1 MGLLEF
7 FYNGNNNKV
16 ISVDNG
22 NNSSGNPEVEDFCKK
37 FFANAGTDYQNTP
50 IQFLKLCFKN
60 RDMILGVLNSPIL
73 KQFEVFAN
81 NAVNKGL
88 VSKDTLKSFE
98 KACTLFK

>member
-7 FYNGNNNKV
+7 FNNK
-16 ISVDNG
+16 
-22 NNSSGNPEVEDFCKK
+22 NNVNNVSDSSNSGNSEVDDFCKK

-60 RDMILGVLNSPIL
+60 RDMILGILNSPIL

>member
-7 FYNGNNNKV
+7 FNNKNNKIETV
-16 ISVDNG
+16 SSSNG
-22 NNSSGNPEVEDFCKK
+22 SGNPEVDDFCKK

-60 RDMILGVLNSPIL
+60 RDMILGILNSPIL